1 MLNVSARTVADA
13 KIVREDR
20 RILLDS
26 GNADQTESRANHS
39 AAHARACRMLWRR
52 RHSQPD

>member
-1 MLNVSARTVADA
+1 MRASVADA

-20 RILLDS
+20 RILLDL
-26 GNADQTESRANHS
+26 GNADQMESRANHS
-39 AAHARACRMLWRR
+39 AARACGYRMLWRR